1 MNILQNAR
9 NTLSSNSI
17 IGLLAGENQ
26 NIVGQ
31 MITSLS
37 QQLNKMNIESIE
49 NAILNGISATRIF
62 VSSLSTT
69 KSSVVKLHS
78 IETISFNPVK

>member
-1 MNILQNAR
+1 MNILQNER

-17 IGLLAGENQ
+17 IELLAGENQ

-37 QQLNKMNIESIE
+37 QQLNKMNFESIE
-49 NAILNGISATRIF
+49 NAILNGVSATSLF

-69 KSSVVKLHS
+69 KSSGVKLFS
-78 IETISFNPVK
+78 AKSVYFNLVN